1 MEQKRTLWIVSAVG
15 VFLLVV
21 VGAALIMYSPA
32 AKKSHVTAPA
42 LTKSPAAAQVLPPP
56 PAQTFNADEVPVM
69 PQPESFDN
77 RKDSITTENLTV
89 YATNTTVYG
98 SEMTTIDLN
107 ALKGGNVTVATEK
120 KDSLPVS
127 SVEPKYESNFD
138 AAKNVSAA
146 EKPVTAKTTAP
157 VAEKPAATKPVSS
170 KTTPATSTKT
180 TASKPASTAAKTS
193 TTAKPASKPAASKTT
208 APAKADR
215 FWIQVASYEMKKN
228 ADEARSALEKNK
240 IQAEV
245 FTTQV
250 KGKMY
255 YRVRVGP
262 YTTKSEAQYWQ
273 GLISRTDTFA
283 KTNSYIVNE

>member
-32 AKKSHVTAPA
+32 AKKSYSTAPA
-42 LTKSPAAAQVLPPP
+42 LSKSPVSSQVLPPP

-69 PQPESFDN
+69 PQPETFDN
-77 RKDSITTENLTV
+77 KKDSITAENLTV

-107 ALKGGNVTVATEK
+107 ELKSGTSAAVTEK
-120 KDSLPVS
+120 KES
-127 SVEPKYESNFD
+127 STISKVEPKYESNYD
-138 AAKNVSAA
+138 SSKSNSSKPVSEQPAVAKNPVKVSAPVS
-146 EKPVTAKTTAP
+146 KPA
-157 VAEKPAATKPVSS
+157 PAAT
-170 KTTPATSTKT
+170 
-180 TASKPASTAAKTS
+180 
-193 TTAKPASKPAASKTT
+193 SKPAAARKPSKTT
-208 APAKADR
+208 VAKTTSSKPAVSKPAAPAKADR

-228 ADEARSALEKNK
+228 ADEARSVLEKNK

-262 YTTKSEAQYWQ
+262 YTTKSEAQYWKE
-273 GLISRTDTFA
+273 LISRTETFA